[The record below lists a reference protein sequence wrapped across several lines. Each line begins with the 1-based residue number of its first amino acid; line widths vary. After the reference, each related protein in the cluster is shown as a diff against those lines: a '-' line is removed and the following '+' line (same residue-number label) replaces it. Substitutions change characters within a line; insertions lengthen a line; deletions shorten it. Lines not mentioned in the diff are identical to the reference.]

1 MRNSE
6 KGYGKICTG
15 GCFVISAAESVVMKI
30 FNELNGGNIYAVR
43 YADNN
48 ILIGNFIGELEVL
61 PVPPRIFRQWCD
73 KTHLLFNINQ
83 IRELLKMFCNAFYTS
98 IKINRNLLQCFLWLM
113 LNVLLDTAAPQNA
126 KLSRACAGVR
136 QNVVYGDVR
145 FKQRSVSELC
155 GRERMSKTF
164 TSCQKCVRC

>member
-1 MRNSE
+1 MYR
-6 KGYGKICTG
+6 C
-15 GCFVISAAESVVMKI
+15 CFVISATESVVTII
-30 FNELNGGNIYAVR
+30 FSELNGGNFYAVR
-43 YADNN
+43 YADNIN

-61 PVPPRIFRQWCD
+61 PTAPGIFRQWCA
-73 KTHLLFNINQ
+73 KTQLLVNPNQ
-83 IRELLKMFCNAFYTS
+83 IRELLKMFCNAFYAS
-98 IKINRNLLQCFLWLM
+98 VKINRNLLQYFLWLM

-126 KLSRACAGVR
+126 KLSHACAGVR

-155 GRERMSKTF
+155 GREGMSKTF